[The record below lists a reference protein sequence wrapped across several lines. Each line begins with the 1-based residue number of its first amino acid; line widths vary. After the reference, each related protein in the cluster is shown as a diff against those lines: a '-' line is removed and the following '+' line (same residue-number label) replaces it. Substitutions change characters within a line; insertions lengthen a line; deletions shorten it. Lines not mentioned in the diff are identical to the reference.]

1 MRSFLRIQSDTNEAL
16 KKAIQSGLI
25 RLTGIVLGLGMSQY
39 LARNLGAESLGIL
52 NLANR
57 IVQICLVL
65 CLFGFHK
72 HLVRRASILRTGKDE
87 GKIWKL
93 VKQTRF
99 ISLTLASAC
108 LLIGFL
114 GAEFMSSSIFKD
126 PLAKWPF
133 LFLLIGVVGQ
143 IESRIASACLLG
155 YGKVW
160 QSNLVDRSL
169 SVIIIC
175 FSLFVCHLLQFKLT
189 LILTATIFCASRF
202 VVAACVNILRD
213 RYLPRKLA
221 FAESLTR
228 ASMVSL
234 MRQTANLF
242 TTEVLIILFS
252 SISVY
257 VLAWFHDMHTV
268 ALFTTGLQISALLS
282 ILLQLN
288 NSALSSPIAS
298 LYSQGKGRRL
308 RTLLQNSS
316 FALTLGGLV
325 LIGMVKLFAEDI
337 LLMWGE
343 EFVSAQHA
351 LLILCI
357 GQLVNLS
364 TGATGITLI
373 MAGYDKLSARISFF
387 VCLVNLLLCLILI
400 PQIIIGA
407 SVAVSFS
414 VAIDNVSN

>member
-16 KKAIQSGLI
+16 KKAIQSGVI

-39 LARNLGAESLGIL
+39 LARNLGAEGLGIL

-57 IVQICLVL
+57 IVQFCLVL
-65 CLFGFHK
+65 CLFGFRK
-72 HLVRRASILRTGKDE
+72 HLVRNASILRSRNQKST
-87 GKIWKL
+87 IWRL

-99 ISLTLASAC
+99 VSLALASVC
-108 LLIGFL
+108 LLIGLL
-114 GAEFMSSSIFKD
+114 GAEVISSSIFKD

-133 LFLLIGVVGQ
+133 LLLLIGVVGQ
-143 IESRIASACLLG
+143 VESRIASACLLG

-169 SVIIIC
+169 SVIIVC
-175 FSLFVCHLLQFKLT
+175 LGLFVCHLLHFELT
-189 LILTATIFCASRF
+189 LIITASIFCASRF
-202 VVAACVNILRD
+202 LVAFCVKNLRD
-213 RYLPRKLA
+213 RYLPRKQA
-221 FAESLTR
+221 FAESLTY
-228 ASMVSL
+228 ASLVSL

-257 VLAWFHDMHTV
+257 VLAWFHDVHTV
-268 ALFTTGLQISALLS
+268 ALFTTGLQISTLLS

-298 LYSQGKGRRL
+298 LYSQGKSNRL

-316 FALTLGGLV
+316 FVLTIGGLV
-325 LIGMVKLFAEDI
+325 LIGMVKIFAKDI
-337 LLMWGE
+337 LSMWGA

-351 LLILCI
+351 LLILCV

-373 MAGYDKLSARISFF
+373 MAGYDKLSARISFCG
-387 VCLVNLLLCLILI
+387 CLLNLILCFTLI
-400 PQIIIGA
+400 PQNGIIEL
-407 SVAVSFS
+407 
-414 VAIDNVSN
+414 